1 LTSTH
6 FQKTARNEAAQL
18 LPILA
23 AAAPPP
29 PLSVVWLLLPLFWL
43 LLTLIGEAVVS
54 VAAFFQFPGC
64 SMNGLSSL
72 NAVVTCCNVVRST
85 LQTVLGLLFFR
96 VDLLLFVVFV
106 DEHGAA
112 TVAVAIAIAVFL
124 LVAIAVLDRVGALT
138 AHHLRVLL
146 VILIAI
152 AGFSI
157 VIVVFLVVL
166 FSIAIAG
173 FSIAI
178 AGFSIAVDR
187 RVLATAVDRRV
198 AAARIA
204 TTLDH
209 VQFVIYAFAKAC
221 AESVDGL

>member
-138 AHHLRVLL
+138 AHHLRVIL
-146 VILIAI
+146 VILIATAALI
-152 AGFSI
+152 I
-157 VIVVFLVVL
+157 VIVVFLVDRRRVL
-166 FSIAIAG
+166 STVVVIA
-173 FSIAI
+173 S
-178 AGFSIAVDR
+178 AVDR
-187 RVLATAVDRRV
+187 RRVLSRAVDRRF
-198 AAARIA
+198 AATRIA

>member
-138 AHHLRVLL
+138 AHHLRVIL

-152 AGFSI
+152 AALII
-157 VIVVFLVVL
+157 VIVVFFFVAVL
-166 FSIAIAG
+166 A
-173 FSIAI
+173 
-178 AGFSIAVDR
+178 AVDR
-187 RVLATAVDRRV
+187 RRVMARAVDRRC
-198 AAARIA
+198 AATRIA

>member
-138 AHHLRVLL
+138 AHHLRIL
-146 VILIAI
+146 VIIATAVLI
-152 AGFSI
+152 I
-157 VIVVFLVVL
+157 VIVVLVVAVL
-166 FSIAIAG
+166 ARD
-173 FSIAI
+173 
-178 AGFSIAVDR
+178 VDR
-187 RVLATAVDRRV
+187 RRVLSRAVDHRF
-198 AAARIA
+198 AATRIA